1 MRGRRDVWTV
11 ATRGCKGEHFAVF
24 PEQLIE
30 PCVLAGC
37 PEGGTVLDPF
47 TGSGTTGAVAKR
59 LRRSFIGV
67 EINPDYWEMAQ
78 KRISTTMAEYEQLM
92 M

>member
-1 MRGRRDVWTV
+1 MARRNEGMPGD
-11 ATRGCKGEHFAVF
+11 HFAVF

-30 PCVLAGC
+30 PCILAGC

-59 LRRSFIGV
+59 LRRNFIGV
-67 EINPDYWEMAQ
+67 EINPEYRKMAQ
-78 KRISTTMAEYEQLM
+78 DRISATQIEYEQLM

>member
-1 MRGRRDVWTV
+1 
-11 ATRGCKGEHFAVF
+11 VF

-37 PEGGTVLDPF
+37 PEDGIVLDPF
-47 TGSGTTGAVAKR
+47 AGSGTTGVVAKR

-67 EINPDYWEMAQ
+67 EINPDYWKMAQ
-78 KRISTTMAEYEQLM
+78 QRIAATMAEYEQLII
-92 M
+92 